1 MIISDLNYLEVVQQ
15 ENIVGGIA
23 DIEAYTDLEFY
34 ETVDIYKEFDVKSYV
49 KGTSAFAEADAVAY
63 GENAHAEALS
73 FTYARKGFAS
83 ASATSVSIVG

>member
-34 ETVDIYKEFDVKSYV
+34 EVVDIYKEFDVQSKV

-63 GENAHAEALS
+63 GDNIHAEALS
-73 FTYARKGFAS
+73 FTYAKKGFVS
-83 ASATSVSIVG
+83 ASATSVSLYD